1 MCWGCWSSSENASM
15 RRARS
20 AFPFL
25 ATPRGRNW
33 RTVSVLNPDDLIAQA
48 AKLIRPPPKGPP
60 LQVDLRRAISAA
72 YYGVFHATMIAAAD
86 TLIGRVHRV
95 SPHYALVYR
104 SVDHRVF
111 KTFCEL
117 VRRSPLPVKYQ
128 PVLASRGVQRR
139 HSGLRC
145 CSIGIAGFAA
155 RGGLRSAPS
164 LSHVRCHFGTQRCS
178 CGPGALAYCATR
190 ATHGLSDVVAVSA
203 PLSPTRAYLG
213 DGPWCDCTAA
223 PSPSPLVRLD
233 LSRVAGEVSVTPPSP
248 LAAPRS
254 PPRRSQARPGSRR
267 YARPLRAWRCAR
279 STACG

>member
-128 PVLASRGVQRR
+128 PYSPQGGFNADIQD
-139 HSGLRC
+139 
-145 CSIGIAGFAA
+145 FAA
-155 RGGLRSAPS
+155 AASALQDSRHEADYDPRRRFRTS
-164 LSHVRCHFGTQRCS
+164 DATLALNAARA
-178 CGPGALAYCATR
+178 ALAHWLT
-190 ATHGLSDVVAVSA
+190 A
-203 PLSPTRAYLG
+203 PPEQR
-213 DGPWCDCTAA
+213 TAF
-223 PSPSPLVRLD
+223 LML
-233 LSRVAGEVSVTPPSP
+233 L
-248 LAAPRS
+248 LF
-254 PPRRSQARPGSRR
+254 PPR
-267 YARPLRAWRCAR
+267 
-279 STACG
+279 